1 MIHLRSETDIAQ
13 LMLAGRVVARVLERL
28 EEMVRPGLS
37 THELDREAERL
48 IREAGA
54 RPAFLGYGHPPFPGS
69 ICASPE
75 DVVVHGIPSR
85 DVMLHEGEIISIDV
99 GAELDGWYSDA
110 ARTFAVGEIS
120 AEKQKLIRVTREAF
134 YAGMEKARPGN
145 RLGDV
150 SAAIQA
156 VADRNGLGVVRDLT
170 GHFIGREMHE
180 EPSIPNFGRAGRG
193 PRLAAGMI
201 LAIEPMFAL
210 GGWEVNFDADD
221 EWTVRTRDGSPAAHH
236 ENTIAIT
243 AEGPVILSR
252 L

>member
-1 MIHLRSETDIAQ
+1 MIHLRSESDIAQ
-13 LMLAGRVVARVLERL
+13 LARAGRIVALVLERMG
-28 EEMVRPGLS
+28 EMIRPGIS
-37 THELDREAERL
+37 TLELDQEAERL
-48 IREAGA
+48 IRQAGA
-54 RPAFLGYGHPPFPGS
+54 RPAFLGYGNPPFPAS

-75 DVVVHGIPSR
+75 EVVVHGIPSR
-85 DVMLHEGEIISIDV
+85 QVILQEGEIISIDV
-99 GAELDGWYSDA
+99 GAELDGWYGDA

-120 AEKQKLIRVTREAF
+120 AEKQRLIRITREAF
-134 YAGMEKARPGN
+134 YAGMDKARPGN

-210 GGWEVNFDADD
+210 GGWQVTLDPVD
-221 EWTVRTRDGSPAAHH
+221 EWTIRTRDKSPAAHY

-243 AEGPVILSR
+243 EEGPLILSR

>member
-1 MIHLRSETDIAQ
+1 MIHLRTETEIAQ
-13 LMLAGRVVARVLERL
+13 LALAGRVVARVLERMG
-28 EEMVRPGLS
+28 EMVRPGIS
-37 THELDREAERL
+37 TLELDREAERL
-48 IREAGA
+48 IRQAGA
-54 RPAFLGYGHPPFPGS
+54 RPAFLGYGSPPFPAS

-75 DVVVHGIPSR
+75 DVVVHGIPSHH
-85 DVMLHEGEIISIDV
+85 VILQEGDIISIDV
-99 GAELDGWYSDA
+99 GAELDGWYGDA
-110 ARTFAVGEIS
+110 ARTFPVGAIS

-134 YAGMEKARPGN
+134 CAGMDQARPGN

-156 VADRNGLGVVRDLT
+156 VADRHGLGVVRALT

-180 EPSIPNFGRAGRG
+180 DPSIPNFGRAGRG

-210 GGWEVNFDADD
+210 GGWQVTLDPDD

-243 AEGPVILSR
+243 EEGPVILSR